1 MAPRE
6 RIALIQM
13 GAVHEE
19 LAPPF
24 VDAILSLGHSAKVW
38 LHPGSLASKG
48 EVFDAYDAKDNPRA
62 NKGKNKNYKVIYRR
76 LIKEPSQEKLL
87 KELKSDGI
95 EHAFFLT
102 LQNEWSVELAQKLKR
117 SGIKVT
123 GIVHNVDKLKT
134 SSVLQFWKE
143 NNQPSPI
150 VLAEHVGNSLQE
162 ELQINS
168 KIVHSIFTPKQLQA
182 DKENLESPRQG
193 HPYRLSILGG
203 VNFQSRNY
211 EALINDL
218 NQLPDDARK
227 SISFTVAGGGKDRNA
242 LIDLIHKKRLESNFQ
257 FAKISPD
264 SNRVK
269 YDIYY
274 QAIAASNAV
283 LVLPGPGYAE
293 KKITSAL
300 PSAITFGK
308 PVITSSSLS
317 EIYGLSKQSISYS
330 GETINEAILK
340 FLNTTLL
347 EHFNTNER
355 VQKYRQDLLLSNVDS
370 VKSFLAV

>member
-1 MAPRE
+1 M
-6 RIALIQM
+6 
-13 GAVHEE
+13 
-19 LAPPF
+19 
-24 VDAILSLGHSAKVW
+24 
-38 LHPGSLASKG
+38 
-48 EVFDAYDAKDNPRA
+48 
-62 NKGKNKNYKVIYRR
+62 
-76 LIKEPSQEKLL
+76 
-87 KELKSDGI
+87 
-95 EHAFFLT
+95 
-102 LQNEWSVELAQKLKR
+102 
-117 SGIKVT
+117 
-123 GIVHNVDKLKT
+123 
-134 SSVLQFWKE
+134 
-143 NNQPSPI
+143 
-150 VLAEHVGNSLQE
+150 
-162 ELQINS
+162 
-168 KIVHSIFTPKQLQA
+168 
-182 DKENLESPRQG
+182 
-193 HPYRLSILGG
+193 
-203 VNFQSRNY
+203 NFQSRNY

-218 NQLPDDARK
+218 NQLPDHARK
-227 SISFTVAGGGKDRNA
+227 SISFTVAGGGKDRNS

-300 PSAITFGK
+300 PSAITFGQ